1 MQNINKILKKY
12 YLQIAAIVSLTINLF
27 ELLGNL
33 VADADGFHS
42 ATESSAIKISFRVSK
57 AMHQSTHFRLFMTTT
72 NH

>member
-12 YLQIAAIVSLTINLF
+12 YMQIAAIVSLTINFF

-42 ATESSAIKISFRVSK
+42 AT
-57 AMHQSTHFRLFMTTT
+57 
-72 NH
+72 